1 MNPSIRQLEV
11 FVHVYRAGNLTR
23 AAAQL
28 GLTQSAVSLQLQQL
42 EDLFGLRLF
51 DRTTRVLYPTSAATQ
66 ALSAAEKILSDAS
79 GLTGHMRNLTDA
91 NVGKVAFAVTAGFAS
106 TFMPPILAKFRK
118 ANPAIDIVLYDV
130 PAHLLVHRLLTTDAE
145 FALGSVHGEIPDVT
159 IEQILKGR
167 LSAIGIDKGAFAAR
181 KQIAWDDLTEF
192 STIAMR
198 PETRIRINIDS
209 ALGKGGQTF
218 VPTFEVSLYNTA
230 LSMTAAGLGLSILPD
245 YILSRQQFP
254 TLVAKPL
261 VRPALDR
268 QVSLI
273 RRMGRS
279 LSPAAAR
286 FVALVRTEFGKMSRT
301 SGAGKVLRVSG

>member
-11 FVHVYRAGNLTR
+11 FVHVYRAGNPTR

-42 EDLFGLRLF
+42 EELFGLRLF
-51 DRTTRVLYPTSAATQ
+51 DRTTRALYPTSAATQ

-79 GLTGHMRNLTDA
+79 GLTGHMRNLTNA

-130 PAHLLVHRLLTTDAE
+130 PAHLLINRLLTTDAE

-181 KQIAWDDLTEF
+181 KQIAWDDLAAF

-198 PETRIRINIDS
+198 RETRIRINIDT
-209 ALGKGGQTF
+209 ALGKLGQAF

-230 LSMTAAGLGLSILPD
+230 LSMTAVGLGLSILPD
-245 YILSRQQFP
+245 YILSPQQFP
-254 TLVAKPL
+254 NLVAKPL

-273 RRMGRS
+273 RRVGRS

-301 SGAGKVLRVSG
+301 R

>member
-42 EDLFGLRLF
+42 EELFGLRLF
-51 DRTTRVLYPTSAATQ
+51 DRTTRALYPTSAATQ

-79 GLTGHMRNLTDA
+79 GLTGHMRNLTNA
-91 NVGKVAFAVTAGFAS
+91 NVGKVAFAVSAGFAS

-118 ANPAIDIVLYDV
+118 ANPAIEIVLYDV
-130 PAHLLVHRLLTTDAE
+130 PAHLLVNRLLTTDAE

-181 KQIAWDDLTEF
+181 KQIAWDDLAEF

-198 PETRIRINIDS
+198 RETRIRVNIDT
-209 ALGKGGQTF
+209 ALGRIGQSF

-230 LSMTAAGLGLSILPD
+230 LSMSAAGLGLSILPD

-254 TLVAKPL
+254 TLAAKPL

-286 FVALVRTEFGKMSRT
+286 FVALVRSEFGKMSR
-301 SGAGKVLRVSG
+301 AR

>member
-42 EDLFGLRLF
+42 EELFGLRLF
-51 DRTTRVLYPTSAATQ
+51 DRTTRALYPTSAATQ

-79 GLTGHMRNLTDA
+79 GLTGHMRNLTNA

-130 PAHLLVHRLLTTDAE
+130 PAHLLINRLLTTDAE

-181 KQIAWDDLTEF
+181 KQIAWDDLAAF

-198 PETRIRINIDS
+198 RETRIRINIDT
-209 ALGKGGQTF
+209 ALGKLGQAF

-245 YILSRQQFP
+245 YILSPQQFP
-254 TLVAKPL
+254 NLVAKPL

-273 RRMGRS
+273 RRVGRS

-301 SGAGKVLRVSG
+301 R

>member
-42 EDLFGLRLF
+42 EELFGLRLF
-51 DRTTRVLYPTSAATQ
+51 DRTTRALYPTSAATQ

-79 GLTGHMRNLTDA
+79 GLTGHMRNLTNA
-91 NVGKVAFAVTAGFAS
+91 NVGTVAFAVTAGFAS

-118 ANPAIDIVLYDV
+118 ANPAIEIVLYDV
-130 PAHLLVHRLLTTDAE
+130 PAHLLVNRLLTTDAE

-181 KQIAWDDLTEF
+181 KQIAWDDLAEF

-198 PETRIRINIDS
+198 RETRIRVNIDT
-209 ALGKGGQTF
+209 ALGRIGQSF

-254 TLVAKPL
+254 TLAAKPL

-273 RRMGRS
+273 RRMGRG

-286 FVALVRTEFGKMSRT
+286 FVALVRSEFGKMSR
-301 SGAGKVLRVSG
+301 VR